1 MTERR
6 YLVQPKDER
15 GNDANDWRDDP
26 NYLERLTLSDSQ
38 PDPVSIWDAPLDVGG
53 LIRRQPQPMRWLVS
67 NRIQLGRG
75 GLVAGIGGSS
85 KTRFLYHVAIGA
97 AVESLPWDWEIATPG
112 KSVLVLTEDTA
123 EDAHRTLYEMARG
136 LGLTDAQ
143 IQRVADSVTIYPLAG
158 KDMKLLARDER
169 GALVKTPHFH
179 ELQST
184 IASLGGVVWVGIDPA
199 LSVTEGDELDQNDQR
214 TLGKMA
220 DDLAVTTG
228 AACFIAAH
236 STKGS
241 QQTEELTSHNSRGGG
256 AITDAVRMEY
266 AMRTMTAAEA
276 LRASISDIEERKRH
290 VQLVATKGNHLPPA
304 AFSPVWLRRGEFGVL
319 SAADLDFTG
328 GADPVAKD
336 MDALAILREMAQ
348 TTSPKLADWRTQCIA
363 AGLIPDGEFKR
374 QEKAMQRII
383 KRLSAAGLVERGFTK
398 GVYQPATE
406 Q

>member
-184 IASLGGVVWVGIDPA
+184 IASLGGVVWVGIDLA

-304 AFSPVWLRRGEFGVL
+304 AFSPCGCAGVN
-319 SAADLDFTG
+319 SACCPL
-328 GADPVAKD
+328 P
-336 MDALAILREMAQ
+336 IWI
-348 TTSPKLADWRTQCIA
+348 SPEAPTRS
-363 AGLIPDGEFKR
+363 
-374 QEKAMQRII
+374 QRIWT
-383 KRLSAAGLVERGFTK
+383 RSPSCARWHRP
-398 GVYQPATE
+398 PARSWPTGARSVSPPA
-406 Q
+406 